1 MELFDTHFHLTKP
14 TELDTIVTEAREA
27 GVTRLLLAGASV
39 NDMDEILLAA
49 DAYPEVFTAAGIHPH
64 EAERYNGAMTRY
76 QRLLN
81 STSAKAVGE
90 IGLDY
95 FYDNSPRQRQK
106 EVFSDFLELANDT
119 GLPAIVHVREA
130 HEDAYEILGD
140 FVGNWRH
147 NRPPFVIHCFSGT
160 GQWARKYLDL
170 GGYISFT
177 GIVTFPKAEE
187 SRAALRDVPLDRLM
201 LETDSPYLAPI
212 PKRGRPNKPAFL
224 PYLNDFVADLLGLSA
239 EELAKVTTENACR
252 FFHC

>member
-1 MELFDTHFHLTKP
+1 MELFDTHFHLNSP
-14 TELDTIVTEAREA
+14 GELGSIVAEARDA

-39 NDMDEILLAA
+39 SEMNEILLAA
-49 DAYPEVFTAAGIHPH
+49 EPFPEVYTAAGVHPH
-64 EAERYNGAMTRY
+64 EAELHDGDMTRY
-76 QRLLN
+76 QRLLGT
-81 STSAKAVGE
+81 TSAKAVGE

-106 EVFSDFLELANDT
+106 EVFSDFLELANDM

-147 NRPPFVIHCFSGT
+147 SRPPFVIHCFSGN

-170 GGYISFT
+170 GGYLSFT

-187 SRAALRDVPLDRLM
+187 SRDALKVVPLERLM
-201 LETDSPYLAPI
+201 LETDSPYLAPV
-212 PKRGRPNKPAFL
+212 PKRGRPNKPA
-224 PYLNDFVADLLGLSA
+224 YVAHVNAYVADVLN
-239 EELAKVTTENACR
+239 VTPDEMARITTRNACH
-252 FFHC
+252 FFQC